1 MLNLT
6 HAQALGQ
13 RAERSRLHVTPRH
26 PFRLLWLCSS
36 FCLFLVCWL
45 TVGPIGSAHSAQLRI
60 RKELLVQQS
69 DRALIT
75 VTGRVEYV
83 DTISEKGDCG
93 VQAAIRVSEIKVA
106 VVGEWI
112 NACSTKLE
120 PNEITAL
127 AEHGEVPI
135 EGVFR
140 IWFER
145 GGSKDDVLSE
155 EHELEPYTDA
165 NPKHAIEIDP
175 VVLVAQRQFYDSVR
189 AMEWY
194 DFNVHGPPALQRL
207 LKRKVTIESYEAD
220 DGTSY
225 VSIESGGSLPNHFQ
239 LKAILRSRPTKTEDG
254 YTAVI
259 DIQDKQ
265 KTVVSGIRI
274 FSIGGTKAND
284 ALKSLKKNAEFSF
297 WGITRIDGKK
307 ALKAVEDDAGYHI
320 PIPLEF
326 VLLDIH
332 K

>member
-1 MLNLT
+1 L
-6 HAQALGQ
+6 HA
-13 RAERSRLHVTPRH
+13 TPRH
-26 PFRLLWLCSS
+26 SFRLLRLCCVL
-36 FCLFLVCWL
+36 CLLLVCWA
-45 TVGPIGSAHSAQLRI
+45 TAGPIEAAQSAQLRI
-60 RKELLVQQS
+60 RKELLIRQS

-83 DTISEKGDCG
+83 ETISEREDCG
-93 VQAAIRVSEIKVA
+93 IQASIRVSEIKVA

-127 AEHGEVPI
+127 AQNGEVPI

-145 GGSKDDVLSE
+145 VGGKDEVLSE
-155 EHELEPYTDA
+155 EKVLESYTDA

-175 VVLVAQRQFYDSVR
+175 VVMVAQRQFYDSVR
-189 AMEWY
+189 AMEWF

-207 LKRKVTIESYEAD
+207 LKRKVTIESYED
-220 DGTSY
+220 DEGTPY

-239 LKAILRSRPTKTEDG
+239 LKAVLRSRPTKTEDG
-254 YTAVI
+254 YTALI
-259 DIQDKQ
+259 DILDKQ

-274 FSIGGTKAND
+274 FTIGGTTAND
-284 ALKSLKKNAEFSF
+284 SLKSLKKHAEFSF
-297 WGITRIDGKK
+297 WGITRIDVKKTLK
-307 ALKAVEDDAGYHI
+307 ALDDDAGYHI

>member
-1 MLNLT
+1 MFHLA
-6 HAQALGQ
+6 HARTLDLL
-13 RAERSRLHVTPRH
+13 AEKTRVQVTRPH
-26 PFRLLWLCSS
+26 PFRLVWISS
-36 FCLFLVCWL
+36 FLCLLLVCWS
-45 TVGPIGSAHSAQLRI
+45 TAGPIEAAHSAQLRI

-75 VTGRVEYV
+75 VTGRIEHV
-83 DTISEKGDCG
+83 DTISEKEDCG
-93 VQAAIRVSEIKVA
+93 VQASIRVTEIKVA
-106 VVGEWI
+106 VVGAWI

-120 PNEITAL
+120 PNEIAAL
-127 AEHGEVPI
+127 AENGEVPI

-145 GGSKDDVLSE
+145 VGSKDEVLSE
-155 EHELEPYTDA
+155 EKELEPYTDA

-189 AMEWY
+189 AMEWF

-207 LKRKVTIESYEAD
+207 LKRKVTIESYETD
-220 DGTSY
+220 DGTPY

-239 LKAILRSRPTKTEDG
+239 LKAVLRSRPTKTEDG
-254 YTAVI
+254 YTALV
-259 DIQDKQ
+259 DILDKQ
-265 KTVVSGIRI
+265 KTVVPGIRI

-284 ALKSLKKNAEFSF
+284 SLKNLKRNAEFSF

-307 ALKAVEDDAGYHI
+307 ALKAMEDDAGYHI

>member
-1 MLNLT
+1 M
-6 HAQALGQ
+6 HA
-13 RAERSRLHVTPRH
+13 TPSHR
-26 PFRLLWLCSS
+26 FYVLRLCSFLS
-36 FCLFLVCWL
+36 LFLVCWFIA
-45 TVGPIGSAHSAQLRI
+45 GPIGAAHSAQLRL
-60 RKELLVQQS
+60 RKDLLVQQS

-83 DTISEKGDCG
+83 DTISEREDCAI
-93 VQAAIRVSEIKVA
+93 QASIRVSAIKVA

-120 PNEITAL
+120 RNEISAL
-127 AEHGEVPI
+127 AENGEVPI

-145 GGSKDDVLSE
+145 VGSKDEVLSE
-155 EHELEPYTDA
+155 EKELEPYTDA

-189 AMEWY
+189 AMEWF

-207 LKRKVTIESYEAD
+207 LKRKVTIESYDAD
-220 DGTSY
+220 DGTPY
-225 VSIESGGSLPNHFQ
+225 ISIESGGSLPNYFQ
-239 LKAILRSRPTKTEDG
+239 LKAVLRSRPVKTEDG
-254 YTAVI
+254 YTAMI
-259 DIQDKQ
+259 DILDKQ

-284 ALKSLKKNAEFSF
+284 SLKSLKKNAEFSF
-297 WGITRIDGKK
+297 WGITRIDVKK
-307 ALKAVEDDAGYHI
+307 ALKAMDDDAGYHI

>member
-1 MLNLT
+1 MLDLT
-6 HAQALGQ
+6 HDRTLGPLPERTRLQA
-13 RAERSRLHVTPRH
+13 TPRH
-26 PFRLLWLCSS
+26 PFRWLWLGS
-36 FCLFLVCWL
+36 FLCLLLVCWF
-45 TVGPIGSAHSAQLRI
+45 TVGPIGAAHSAQLRI

-69 DRALIT
+69 DRALIN

-83 DTISEKGDCG
+83 DTISEKEDCG
-93 VQAAIRVSEIKVA
+93 VHASIRVAEIKVA

-120 PNEITAL
+120 PSEIAAL
-127 AEHGEVPI
+127 AENGEVPI

-145 GGSKDDVLSE
+145 VGSKDDVLSE
-155 EHELEPYTDA
+155 EKELEPYTDA

-189 AMEWY
+189 AMEWF

-220 DGTSY
+220 DGTPY

-239 LKAILRSRPTKTEDG
+239 LKAVLRSRPTKTEDG
-254 YTAVI
+254 YTALI
-259 DIQDKQ
+259 DILDKQ

-284 ALKSLKKNAEFSF
+284 SLKSLKKNAEFSF
-297 WGITRIDGKK
+297 WGITRIDVKK
-307 ALKAVEDDAGYHI
+307 ALKAMEDDAGYHI

>member
-1 MLNLT
+1 M
-6 HAQALGQ
+6 
-13 RAERSRLHVTPRH
+13 
-26 PFRLLWLCSS
+26 LWLCSFFS
-36 FCLFLVCWL
+36 LLLVCWF
-45 TVGPIGSAHSAQLRI
+45 TAGPAGVAHSAQLRI

-69 DRALIT
+69 DRALIN

-83 DTISEKGDCG
+83 DTISEREDCAI
-93 VQAAIRVSEIKVA
+93 QASIRVPDIKVA

-120 PNEITAL
+120 PHEISIL
-127 AEHGEVPI
+127 AENGEVPI

-145 GGSKDDVLSE
+145 AGNKDDVLSE
-155 EHELEPYTDA
+155 ENDLEPYTDA

-175 VVLVAQRQFYDSVR
+175 IVLVAQRQFYDSVR
-189 AMEWY
+189 AMEWF

-207 LKRKVTIESYEAD
+207 LKRKVTIESYDAD
-220 DGTSY
+220 DGTPY
-225 VSIESGGSLPNHFQ
+225 VSIESAGSLPNHFQ
-239 LKAILRSRPTKTEDG
+239 LKAVLRSRPARTEDG
-254 YTAVI
+254 YTALI
-259 DIQDKQ
+259 DILDKQ

-284 ALKSLKKNAEFSF
+284 SLKSLKKNAEFSF

-307 ALKAVEDDAGYHI
+307 VLKALEDDAGYHI

>member
-1 MLNLT
+1 MLTLV
-6 HAQALGQ
+6 HARTLGPLP
-13 RAERSRLHVTPRH
+13 ERTRLHATPGH
-26 PFRLLWLCSS
+26 PFRLVRLGSLLC
-36 FCLFLVCWL
+36 LLLVGWF
-45 TVGPIGSAHSAQLRI
+45 TAGPIGVADSAQLRI

-69 DRALIT
+69 DRALIN
-75 VTGRVEYV
+75 VTGRVEFV
-83 DTISEKGDCG
+83 ETISEQEDCG
-93 VQAAIRVSEIKVA
+93 IQASIRVPAINVA

-120 PNEITAL
+120 PNEIVAL
-127 AEHGEVPI
+127 AENGEVPI

-145 GGSKDDVLSE
+145 VGSKDEVLSE
-155 EHELEPYTDA
+155 EKGLETYTDA
-165 NPKHAIEIDP
+165 NPKHAVEIDP

-189 AMEWY
+189 AMEWF

-220 DGTSY
+220 DGTPY

-239 LKAILRSRPTKTEDG
+239 LKAVLRSKPAKTEDG

-259 DIQDKQ
+259 DILDKQ

-284 ALKSLKKNAEFSF
+284 SLKSLKKNAEFSF
-297 WGITRIDGKK
+297 WGITRLDAKK
-307 ALKAVEDDAGYHI
+307 ALKAMEDDAGYHI

>member
-1 MLNLT
+1 MPRYPFDLRW
-6 HAQALGQ
+6 LG
-13 RAERSRLHVTPRH
+13 SFLC
-26 PFRLLWLCSS
+26 LL
-36 FCLFLVCWL
+36 LVSWF
-45 TVGPIGSAHSAQLRI
+45 TAGPTGAAHSAQLRI

-69 DRALIT
+69 DRALIN

-83 DTISEKGDCG
+83 DTISEKEDCAI
-93 VQAAIRVSEIKVA
+93 QASIRVSEIKVA

-120 PNEITAL
+120 PNEIVAL
-127 AEHGEVPI
+127 AENGEVPI

-145 GGSKDDVLSE
+145 VGGKDEVLSE
-155 EHELEPYTDA
+155 EKELEAYTDA
-165 NPKHAIEIDP
+165 NPKHAVEIDP

-189 AMEWY
+189 AMEWF
-194 DFNVHGPPALQRL
+194 DFDVHGPPAFQRL
-207 LKRKVTIESYEAD
+207 LKRKITIESYEPD
-220 DGTSY
+220 DGTPY

-239 LKAILRSRPTKTEDG
+239 LKAVLRSRPTKTEDG
-254 YTAVI
+254 YTALI
-259 DIQDKQ
+259 DILDKQ

-284 ALKSLKKNAEFSF
+284 SLKSLKKNAEFSF

-307 ALKAVEDDAGYHI
+307 ALKAMEDDAGYHI

>member
-1 MLNLT
+1 LQRSN
-6 HAQALGQ
+6 AQRWQVCRYWVSAAVGILGLLMDPSMQ
-13 RAERSRLHVTPRH
+13 TADSAE
-26 PFRLLWLCSS
+26 
-36 FCLFLVCWL
+36 
-45 TVGPIGSAHSAQLRI
+45 LRI
-60 RKELLVQQS
+60 RKELLIRQS
-69 DRALIT
+69 DRALIN
-75 VTGRVEYV
+75 VTGRVEFV
-83 DTISEKGDCG
+83 ETIPDKGDCQL
-93 VQAAIRVSEIKVA
+93 QASIRVEDIRVA

-120 PNEITAL
+120 PNEIAAL
-127 AEHGEVPI
+127 AENGDVAI
-135 EGVFR
+135 DGVFR

-145 GGSKDDVLSE
+145 AGSKDDVLSE
-155 EHELEPYTDA
+155 EDGVEPYTDS

-175 VVLVAQRQFYDSVR
+175 VVLVGERQFYDTVR
-189 AMEWY
+189 AMEWF
-194 DFNVHGPPALQRL
+194 DFNVHGMPALQRL
-207 LKRKVTIESYEAD
+207 LKRKVTIEGYEAD
-220 DGTSY
+220 DGTPY

-239 LKAILRSRPTKTEDG
+239 LKAVLRSRPVKTEDG

-265 KTVVSGIRI
+265 KTIASGIRI

-297 WGITRIDGKK
+297 WGITRLDGKK
-307 ALKAVEDDAGYHI
+307 ALRALEDDAGYHI